1 MGISRDAKVEEF
13 DVGSITDDEEDEKKS
28 TSTSNDD

>member
-13 DVGSITDDEEDEKKS
+13 DVGSITDDEDDDNKS
-28 TSTSNDD
+28 YFFIY